1 MAAIEGIGR
10 SGAVRLG
17 ARARTRVS
25 SGFTVPDEPAAST
38 PAATEATPATAL
50 TSMLTLQELGSG
62 TADDVEAR
70 SRGHDLLTALAEL
83 QRALLLG
90 HDDAAALERVAD
102 LATSVPP
109 ANDRRL
115 AEIVSAIIVR
125 AKVELVRRRL

>member
-10 SGAVRLG
+10 SGAVHPG
-17 ARARTRVS
+17 ARARTRAS

-50 TSMLTLQELGSG
+50 ASMLTLQELGSE

-70 SRGHDLLTALAEL
+70 RHGHDLLTALAEL

-102 LATSVPP
+102 LATSVRP

-125 AKVELVRRRL
+125 ARVELARRRL

>member
-10 SGAVRLG
+10 SGAVRAG
-17 ARARTRVS
+17 ARARTRAS

-50 TSMLTLQELGSG
+50 ASMLNLQELGSE

-70 SRGHDLLTALAEL
+70 RHGHDLLTALAEL

-90 HDDAAALERVAD
+90 HDDATALERVAD

-125 AKVELVRRRL
+125 ARVELARRRL

>member
-1 MAAIEGIGR
+1 
-10 SGAVRLG
+10 
-17 ARARTRVS
+17 
-25 SGFTVPDEPAAST
+25 
-38 PAATEATPATAL
+38 
-50 TSMLTLQELGSG
+50 MLTLQELGSE

-70 SRGHDLLTALAEL
+70 RHGHDLLTALAEL

-90 HDDAAALERVAD
+90 HDDATALERVAD

-125 AKVELVRRRL
+125 ARVELARRRL